1 VIEKI
6 GQTYMA
12 ALCSRQDTDV
22 DDDDN
27 HQTYVKSSNTHSNS
41 ILSVI
46 RMARHVRAAPECNAM
61 IQPLVDF
68 CCFRVAMFR
77 PYIVL

>member
-1 VIEKI
+1 
-6 GQTYMA
+6 MA
-12 ALCSRQDTDV
+12 ALRTGQDTDD

-27 HQTYVKSSNTHSNS
+27 DQTDVTKSGNTHS

-61 IQPLVDF
+61 IQPLIDF
-68 CCFRVAMFR
+68 CCFRSAMFR